1 MDFKQEFN
9 LKQEQKM
16 IMTPKLQQAI
26 ELLQFSTL
34 ELRDYIE
41 EEIIDNPLLELE
53 DIYSSSANYSG
64 EYYSQEGINYQ
75 NFIADRPSLDEY
87 LCQQLYLVADNKLE
101 EEIGQYIIGNLDD
114 SGFFTD
120 KEKVKEELKVSDKE
134 IEVILSKIKKFQPL
148 GIAANNMEESLL
160 LQLDNLTAELDI
172 QDINLAKKIIC
183 DYLSELSK
191 NQVSIIAK
199 KLSLELDHAQKLIDL
214 IKSLTPI
221 PVEGF
226 NDLYNNSYL
235 EPDVI
240 LKRVKGDYIIIMDE
254 RSFPTLRINRYY
266 KKILEQGKSE
276 VELQDYVNEQLNS
289 ALWLIKS
296 IEQRRRTIYNIVQ
309 AIIDLQRDFLAG
321 GLEYLKPMTMQEVA
335 DAIDM
340 HESTVSRATSD
351 KYIQTPH
358 GLFEMKFFFSESIK
372 TKSGFISAVSVKQKL
387 KTIIEEEDKAKPL
400 SDQKIV
406 DKLKAMN
413 IDISRRT
420 IANYRKELS
429 IPSSRQRKRYVY

>member
-9 LKQEQKM
+9 LKQGQKM

-34 ELRDYIE
+34 ELREYIE
-41 EEIIDNPLLELE
+41 EEIINNPLLEFE

-64 EYYSQEGINYQ
+64 ESYSQEGINYQ

-120 KEKVKEELKVSDKE
+120 EEKVKEELKVSDKE

-148 GIAANNMEESLL
+148 GIAANNIEESLV
-160 LQLDNLTAELDI
+160 LQLDNLTAEIDI

-199 KLSLELDHAQKLIDL
+199 KLNLELDHAQKLIDL

-276 VELQDYVNEQLNS
+276 VELQDYVNEKLNS

-309 AIIDLQRDFLAG
+309 AIIDLQRDFLVG

-372 TKSGFISAVSVKQKL
+372 TKSGFTSAVSVKQKL
-387 KTIIEEEDKAKPL
+387 KTIIEEEDKSKPL

-429 IPSSRQRKRYVY
+429 IPSSRQRKRYAY